1 LFAPLLASIFV
12 PSNIGKTNI
21 QYFMEVSY
29 FFRKKRINTFS
40 IESLFDNISSNI
52 TRQSRFKSAKVEMP
66 SIINIFDNIV
76 TSSKKQSQIN
86 HITGDI
92 HYVSLGMKKRNT
104 VLTIHDC
111 VFLTKYS
118 KLDVKYWAFKFF
130 WYQLPMWRANTITVI
145 SEKTKREL
153 FKLTGVSE
161 DKVKVVPNFFDPR
174 FEFVPKTF
182 NAQKPRILQIGTKEN
197 KNIRNL
203 ARALKGIQ
211 CELHIVGALDT
222 ETQMILQDNKIDFKT
237 YVNLSFD
244 ELKNQYE
251 QCDMVAFVS
260 TYEGFGLP
268 ILEACAVGRPLVTS
282 RISPMDEIGD
292 NAACKVNPY
301 NVFDIRRG
309 VLKVIEDEAYR
320 DELVNNGWA
329 MRYKYSID
337 NITNQYASLY
347 DAIAEQPAGEFFMQ
361 RQAKAAASFLGLI

>member
-1 LFAPLLASIFV
+1 
-12 PSNIGKTNI
+12 
-21 QYFMEVSY
+21 
-29 FFRKKRINTFS
+29 
-40 IESLFDNISSNI
+40 
-52 TRQSRFKSAKVEMP
+52 
-66 SIINIFDNIV
+66 
-76 TSSKKQSQIN
+76 
-86 HITGDI
+86 
-92 HYVSLGMKKRNT
+92 
-104 VLTIHDC
+104 
-111 VFLTKYS
+111 
-118 KLDVKYWAFKFF
+118 
-130 WYQLPMWRANTITVI
+130 
-145 SEKTKREL
+145 
-153 FKLTGVSE
+153 
-161 DKVKVVPNFFDPR
+161 
-174 FEFVPKTF
+174 VPKTF